1 MLCYQ
6 LTELYIKFN
15 NEKVK
20 IVYTLYESDISLS
33 YGKMKK
39 KVENYMDI
47 LNDLPIMLTA
57 CQ

>member
-1 MLCYQ
+1 MLCYE
-6 LTELYIKFN
+6 LTEFYYIFN
-15 NEKVK
+15 KEKVK

-39 KVENYMDI
+39 NVENYMDI
-47 LNDLPIMLTA
+47 LNDLPIMLTT